1 MRTLYLECKMGASG
15 NMLLGALLALLP
27 QPEAWLE
34 RLNGLGI
41 PGVHYHM
48 EPVSGLAGLRV
59 TVTVHGHDEEHHDHD
74 HHHGEG
80 LHGILHRI
88 AHLPVSETVKAR
100 AASVY
105 RSIAEAEAQVH
116 GTTPDEVHFHEV
128 GSLDAV
134 ADVTGVCL
142 LMEAVGAEKILC
154 SPVHAGNGTV
164 RCAHGVLPV
173 PAPATEVLLRGIPW
187 YTGEIMTELCTP
199 TGAALLREFAVEFGP
214 MPTMKVENCGCGYG
228 TKKFDRPNCVRA
240 FLGETEAQAEDV
252 WEVRCNLDDMTAEE
266 LSFARERLEESG
278 VLDVT
283 VLSAMMKKNRPGWL
297 LTCLC
302 RREQLEETVRL
313 MLLHTSTAGV
323 RYAPWQRT
331 VLKPSFRTAE
341 TAYGS
346 VHEKVYSG
354 CGIEKTKMEFEDRAR
369 LAAEHGIPLREIR

>member
-1 MRTLYLECKMGASG
+1 
-15 NMLLGALLALLP
+15 MLLGALLALLP
-27 QPEAWLE
+27 QPERWLE

-41 PGVHYHM
+41 PGVHYQM
-48 EPVSGLAGLRV
+48 EAVSGMAGLRV
-59 TVTVHGHDEEHHDHD
+59 TVTVHGHDEDHHDHP

-88 AHLPVSETVKAR
+88 GHLRVSDAVKER

-134 ADVTGVCL
+134 ADVTGVCV
-142 LMEAVGAEKILC
+142 LMEALGAEKILC

-199 TGAALLREFAVEFGP
+199 TGAALLREFASEFGP

-228 TKKFDRPNCVRA
+228 TKQFDRPNCVRA
-240 FLGETEAQAEDV
+240 FLGETEEHGEEV

-283 VLSAMMKKNRPGWL
+283 VVSAMMKKNRPGWL

-302 RREQLEETVRL
+302 REAQLEETVRL
-313 MLLHTSTAGV
+313 MLLHTTTAGV
-323 RYAPWQRT
+323 RYAPWKRT
-331 VLKPSFRTAE
+331 VLLPSFRTVR
-341 TAYGS
+341 TAYGP
-346 VHEKVYSG
+346 VREKVYTG
-354 CGIEKTKMEFEDRAR
+354 FGIEKTKIEYEDRAR
-369 LAAEHGIPLREIR
+369 LAAEHGLPLREIR

>member
-1 MRTLYLECKMGASG
+1 MKTLYLECNMGASG

-41 PGVHYHM
+41 PGVRYHM
-48 EPVSGLAGLRV
+48 EPVGGIAGLRV
-59 TVTVHGHDEEHHDHD
+59 TVTVHGHDEDHHDHP

-80 LHGILHRI
+80 LQGILHRI
-88 AHLPVSETVKAR
+88 GHLPVPDSVKER

-116 GTTPDEVHFHEV
+116 GATPDEVHFHEV

-134 ADVTGVCL
+134 ADVAGVCL
-142 LMEAVGAEKILC
+142 LLEALGAERILC

-199 TGAALLREFAVEFGP
+199 TGAALLREFAEDFGP
-214 MPTMKVENCGCGYG
+214 MPTMRVASCACGYG
-228 TKKFDRPNCVRA
+228 TKTFDRPNCVRA
-240 FLGETEAQAEDV
+240 FLGETEDRTEEV

-297 LTCLC
+297 LICLC
-302 RREQLEETVRL
+302 RREQLEETARL

-341 TAYGS
+341 TAYGPIR
-346 VHEKVYSG
+346 EKVYSG
-354 CGIEKTKMEFEDRAR
+354 CGIEKTKTEYEDRAR
-369 LAAEHGIPLREIR
+369 LAAEHGVPLREIR

>member
-59 TVTVHGHDEEHHDHD
+59 TVTVHGHDEDHHDHD

-88 AHLPVSETVKAR
+88 AHLPVSEAVKTR

-199 TGAALLREFAVEFGP
+199 TGAALLREFASEFGP

-228 TKKFDRPNCVRA
+228 TK
-240 FLGETEAQAEDV
+240 
-252 WEVRCNLDDMTAEE
+252 
-266 LSFARERLEESG
+266 
-278 VLDVT
+278 
-283 VLSAMMKKNRPGWL
+283 
-297 LTCLC
+297 
-302 RREQLEETVRL
+302 
-313 MLLHTSTAGV
+313 
-323 RYAPWQRT
+323 
-331 VLKPSFRTAE
+331 
-341 TAYGS
+341 
-346 VHEKVYSG
+346 
-354 CGIEKTKMEFEDRAR
+354 
-369 LAAEHGIPLREIR
+369 